1 MTGIYSTL
9 AKKKKSGEI
18 EIRVNTAR
26 HADAC

>member
-9 AKKKKSGEI
+9 AKKKSGEI

-26 HADAC
+26 DADAC